1 MTLGLL
7 RKSRLCKGKATSN
20 RGNRILLFSFLL
32 LMNDASNRFEW
43 GSFCET
49 LAMAFLLS
57 LFSWEVF
64 TFFPHPSLGTYITT
78 TALGGHLG
86 RGGFF
91 FGGAAVRSCTW
102 NMKHSFLIL

>member
-1 MTLGLL
+1 MMH
-7 RKSRLCKGKATSN
+7 
-20 RGNRILLFSFLL
+20 RI
-32 LMNDASNRFEW
+32 DPGW

-49 LAMAFLLS
+49 LATAFSPLY
-57 LFSWEVF
+57 FSWEFSLFVF
-64 TFFPHPSLGTYITT
+64 HQSLGTYITT